1 MELHDSNHHHHLVG
15 GFPQQPH
22 AMAEPKSEFDP
33 AQGHLQMGH
42 FGGPPPPPPLD
53 TRRPLPKFEGQD
65 HHHHGGVAPPP
76 LPPPP
81 PVRKRTKLSC
91 DYCKTRRCKCQR
103 LDQPPHASGS
113 GSSTSRMDIN
123 TGADDEG
130 LTPCKLCIEAG
141 IQCVTTMPRKHR
153 IYGSVEGLDRRYRA
167 IDALIR
173 GLHPQLGAEPTAE
186 EVIAYGRELGLE
198 MPDFD
203 GSGGGGGGGGSSSV
217 GEPPTP
223 QSVTTAKRPRSVSA
237 SALLSP
243 VSPENKTTRSDRSDE
258 SSANLVRDPSG
269 RPHYI
274 GPAGSLAFFTRLRN
288 LVATRS
294 QSWSS
299 ELSSDPHPEHLT
311 ADLMADPTMVY
322 DHTTQQQ
329 RRQSNHHDRL
339 LRPPLSPSMFRGDS
353 PTTSFSFSGPEAHA
367 NPSELLRHCVPST
380 KVKFPEREVA
390 DRYVEAFFQH
400 MHPNFVIFHRPTF
413 QHVYEE
419 IWRAASLEHHQ
430 HEGSSND
437 KESGA
442 APAPD
447 TNQPQT
453 YVSVG
458 WLGCLYMIFI
468 FGCRS
473 LPQNNQTL
481 DFQRRYYAEMTGLP
495 QLLVTLSLPNVCALM
510 LLSLH
515 SNNTNDR
522 TAAWT
527 YHGAACRLAVA
538 LGMHRQD
545 VSGSFHPITRELRK
559 RVWWTLYCYEQ
570 NLCCSLGRP
579 SAIDD
584 REVDVDYPDE
594 QVLAPAPGQPW
605 GLAEQ
610 LAKLWH
616 LVGCIRRDVYDLDH
630 CPASRY
636 RQAVQYLHRLVSWRS
651 ALPPD
656 LQPTP
661 YSASSASSPDRQ
673 HHEDLTSWR
682 SILILHI
689 VYQCALG
696 LLSRRFLLRE
706 VEASEQGV
714 DLGATPDG
722 FVVTQ
727 LSRVCVTSAMRAVG
741 LFVELWRGGAFNA
754 ICWFDV
760 YWVYLTSMELTL
772 RLVAP
777 DAAMPPPPAPDP
789 RSQAGGGGGS
799 SQHQRTSSSST
810 DPHRHSSPPP
820 LSDEAAAQHTWK
832 FQPLPTH
839 QQQEAQHS
847 VHSGSRTEL
856 GRELDALLSQNQL
869 TETHS
874 VAELAD
880 AVRRLHD
887 ILKTVEMSGT
897 NARFAKIANEF
908 AKAMKLVDGRP
919 TSTLFGNQLGSE
931 LEGVRAGEN
940 PATLRQ
946 MGHAHEA
953 DQQQQR
959 LSVGAGV
966 GIPPSE
972 GDSGLPP
979 PPPRPPHLQQQ
990 QDQQQQ
996 QQQAQQQQ
1004 QQHDHQQQQQQQPS
1018 PMDPSHHHP
1027 LGPTGWHNL
1036 PQQPAHVHQPLG
1048 APIFNPDGRHPSVSG
1063 IDFVYSGVFNPAT
1076 TATATNPTGS
1086 ASEVPATSAAPDIQ
1100 WDMVLAPEQWEQ
1112 SQNLLTDM
1120 TDLSYP
1126 TWAFM
1131 GGGGGGGGNMY
1142 PYMNMGP
1149 SGG

>member
-1 MELHDSNHHHHLVG
+1 MLYVFLLRLQAFEGNQKDNHTDILNRSSSYLHHG
-15 GFPQQPH
+15 APRQQSRRLPPTTNDGRAKIGIRRLRAH
-22 AMAEPKSEFDP
+22 P
-33 AQGHLQMGH
+33 ARTVRA
-42 FGGPPPPPPLD
+42 PSPLD
-53 TRRPLPKFEGQD
+53 TRRPLPKFEGGADQD
-65 HHHHGGVAPPP
+65 INHMGGGIVASSGTPGGGLTHQQAAQRREQLKAKRRVPAAQ
-76 LPPPP
+76 
-81 PVRKRTKLSC
+81 RKRTKLSC

-103 LDQPPHASGS
+103 LDQAPPQSASA
-113 GSSTSRMDIN
+113 MD

-153 IYGSVEGLDRRYRA
+153 IYGSVESLDRRYRA

-186 EVIAYGRELGLE
+186 EVIADAADDRV
-198 MPDFD
+198 
-203 GSGGGGGGGGSSSV
+203 GGG
-217 GEPPTP
+217 
-223 QSVTTAKRPRSVSA
+223 KRQRSMSA
-237 SALLSP
+237 AALLSP
-243 VSPENKTTRSDRSDE
+243 VSPEAKTIKSDRSDG
-258 SSANLVRDPSG
+258 SANLVRDPSG

-294 QSWSS
+294 KSTSS
-299 ELSSDPHPEHLT
+299 ELSSDPHPEHMT
-311 ADLMADPTMVY
+311 ADLIPDPTMVY
-322 DHTTQQQ
+322 EGHNQ
-329 RRQSNHHDRL
+329 RDSL
-339 LRPPLSPSMFRGDS
+339 KPPLSPSMFRGDS
-353 PTTSFSFSGPEAHA
+353 PTTSFSSHEGHA
-367 NPSELLRHCVPST
+367 NISELLRHCVPSN
-380 KVKFPEREVA
+380 KVKLPEREVA
-390 DRYVEAFFQH
+390 DRYVEAFFEH
-400 MHPNFVIFHRPTF
+400 MHPNFVLFHRPTF

-419 IWRAASLEHHQ
+419 IFRAASMDHRDDKERNDSIATASTNSTAGP
-430 HEGSSND
+430 GSS
-437 KESGA
+437 A
-442 APAPD
+442 ASQ
-447 TNQPQT
+447 TT

-473 LPQNNQTL
+473 LPQNNHTL

-594 QVLAPAPGQPW
+594 NVLACAPGQPP
-605 GLAEQ
+605 GLAEE

-616 LVGCIRRDVYDLDH
+616 LVGCIRRDVYDPAH
-630 CPASRY
+630 CPSSRY
-636 RQAVQYLHRLVSWRS
+636 NQAVQYLRRLVTWRF

-656 LQPTP
+656 LHPAP
-661 YSASSASSPDRQ
+661 AAERRHSGGNSGHD
-673 HHEDLTSWR
+673 DLTSWR
-682 SILILHI
+682 SVMILHV

-706 VEASEQGV
+706 VEASEQGI
-714 DLGATPDG
+714 DLGATADG

-760 YWVYLTSMELTL
+760 YWAYLTSMELTL

-777 DAAMPPPPAPDP
+777 DAALPQSAM
-789 RSQAGGGGGS
+789 SQQQRPQSSAAGSQRGS
-799 SQHQRTSSSST
+799 TPEDAH
-810 DPHRHSSPPP
+810 
-820 LSDEAAAQHTWK
+820 HTWK
-832 FQPLPTH
+832 FQPLPTN
-839 QQQEAQHS
+839 QQQEAAQS
-847 VHSGSRTEL
+847 ATAGARTDL
-856 GRELDALLSQNQL
+856 GRELDALLAANRL
-869 TETHS
+869 VETHS

-931 LEGVRAGEN
+931 LEGVRVHEN

-946 MGHAHEA
+946 IGHPQEA
-953 DQQQQR
+953 QQQQR
-959 LSVGAGV
+959 HGGNDSLGFSSSNITDGV
-966 GIPPSE
+966 PP
-972 GDSGLPP
+972 
-979 PPPRPPHLQQQ
+979 
-990 QDQQQQ
+990 QQQQ
-996 QQQAQQQQ
+996 QN
-1004 QQHDHQQQQQQQPS
+1004 HQPQP
-1018 PMDPSHHHP
+1018 MEH
-1027 LGPTGWHNL
+1027 
-1036 PQQPAHVHQPLG
+1036 HQPLASPAWPNVPHAQPPHQPPPPLPGMHHPSG
-1048 APIFNPDGRHPSVSG
+1048 APMF
-1063 IDFVYSGVFNPAT
+1063 
-1076 TATATNPTGS
+1076 
-1086 ASEVPATSAAPDIQ
+1086 ASD

-1112 SQNLLTDM
+1112 NQNLLTDM
-1120 TDLSYP
+1120 TDLNYP
-1126 TWAFM
+1126 NWAWM
-1131 GGGGGGGGNMY
+1131 AGGHNMF

-1149 SGG
+1149 TGGS

>member
-1 MELHDSNHHHHLVG
+1 MELHENNSHHLVG
-15 GFPQQPH
+15 YPQQPQ

-33 AQGHLQMGH
+33 SSGHLQLGQ
-42 FGGPPPPPPLD
+42 FAPPPPLD

-65 HHHHGGVAPPP
+65 HGAAPSSGGGPGGLTHQQAAQRREQLKAKRRVPAAQ
-76 LPPPP
+76 
-81 PVRKRTKLSC
+81 RKRTKLSC

-103 LDQPPHASGS
+103 LDQGPQ
-113 GSSTSRMDIN
+113 SSAMD

-153 IYGSVEGLDRRYRA
+153 IYGSVESLDRRYRA

-203 GSGGGGGGGGSSSV
+203 GGGSV
-217 GEPPTP
+217 QNEPPTP
-223 QSVTTAKRPRSVSA
+223 RSGTTTTTTTTTTAKRPRSVSA
-237 SALLSP
+237 SALMSP
-243 VSPENKTTRSDRSDE
+243 VSPENKTIKSDRSGDE
-258 SSANLVRDPSG
+258 SSTNLVRDPSG

-294 QSWSS
+294 KSSSS
-299 ELSSDPHPEHLT
+299 ELSSDPHPEHMT
-311 ADLMADPTMVY
+311 ADLMPDPTMVY
-322 DHTTQQQ
+322 EGHTQ
-329 RRQSNHHDRL
+329 HDR

-353 PTTSFSFSGPEAHA
+353 PTTSFSSHEAHA
-367 NPSELLRHCVPST
+367 NTSELLRHCVPSS

-390 DRYVEAFFQH
+390 DRYVEAFFQR
-400 MHPNFVIFHRPTF
+400 MHPNFILFHRPTF

-419 IWRAASLEHHQ
+419 IWRAASMEHHQ
-430 HEGSSND
+430 VSKEGGLPVPG
-437 KESGA
+437 SG
-442 APAPD
+442 PGPD
-447 TNQPQT
+447 ANQTT

-559 RVWWTLYCYEQ
+559 RVCRTCAAP
-570 NLCCSLGRP
+570 SAAP

-594 QVLAPAPGQPW
+594 HVLAPAPGQPP

-610 LAKLWH
+610 LAKLWRI
-616 LVGCIRRDVYDLDH
+616 VGCIRRDVYDLAH

-636 RQAVQYLHRLVSWRS
+636 YQAVQYLRRLVEWRH

-661 YSASSASSPDRQ
+661 HSPSPSASSQRPAAREEE
-673 HHEDLTSWR
+673 HRTTWR
-682 SILILHI
+682 SVLILHI

-706 VEASEQGV
+706 VEASEHGI
-714 DLGATPDG
+714 DLGATSDG
-722 FVVTQ
+722 YVVTQ
-727 LSRVCVTSAMRAVG
+727 LSRVCVTSAMRAVS

-760 YWVYLTSMELTL
+760 YWAYLTSMELTL

-777 DAAMPPPPAPDP
+777 DAAVP
-789 RSQAGGGGGS
+789 SQ
-799 SQHQRTSSSST
+799 QRQQQQQQQQQQRPSTATTTSSTTESHN
-810 DPHRHSSPPP
+810 PQPSSPV
-820 LSDEAAAQHTWK
+820 DEAAAAQHAWK
-832 FQPLPTH
+832 FQPLAT
-839 QQQEAQHS
+839 QQQQGAQQS
-847 VHSGSRTEL
+847 PTAGSRTDL
-856 GRELDALLSQNQL
+856 GRELEAVLTQNQL
-869 TETHS
+869 VEMHS

-919 TSTLFGNQLGSE
+919 TSTLFGNPLGHE

-946 MGHAHEA
+946 MGHPHEA
-953 DQQQQR
+953 ERQHQQR
-959 LSVGAGV
+959 HSTDSGV
-966 GIPPSE
+966 SFALGNLE
-972 GDSGLPP
+972 EGLPP
-979 PPPRPPHLQQQ
+979 HQQPP
-990 QDQQQQ
+990 Q

-1004 QQHDHQQQQQQQPS
+1004 HNQQPHPMDPHHPMSTSWHTIPQQQQQP
-1018 PMDPSHHHP
+1018 PHVHHP
-1027 LGPTGWHNL
+1027 LG
-1036 PQQPAHVHQPLG
+1036 
-1048 APIFNPDGRHPSVSG
+1048 APMFGPDTRHPSLGGV
-1063 IDFVYSGVFNPAT
+1063 DFVYSGVFNPAT
-1076 TATATNPTGS
+1076 AGASS
-1086 ASEVPATSAAPDIQ
+1086 AEVPTTSAGPDIQ

-1120 TDLSYP
+1120 SDLSYP
-1126 TWAFM
+1126 NWAFM
-1131 GGGGGGGGNMY
+1131 GGGGNVY

-1149 SGG
+1149 TGG

>member
-1 MELHDSNHHHHLVG
+1 
-15 GFPQQPH
+15 
-22 AMAEPKSEFDP
+22 MAEPKSEFDP
-33 AQGHLQMGH
+33 SSAAGHLHHMGQ
-42 FGGPPPPPPLD
+42 FGQPPPPPPPLD
-53 TRRPLPKFEGQD
+53 TRRPLPKFEGSGSQD
-65 HHHHGGVAPPP
+65 HPHGGIAPSTSSSAPGSGLTHQQAAQRREQLKAKRRVP
-76 LPPPP
+76 TAQ
-81 PVRKRTKLSC
+81 RKRTKLSC

-103 LDQPPHASGS
+103 LDQQSASS
-113 GSSTSRMDIN
+113 AMDMGGG
-123 TGADDEG
+123 GADDEG

-153 IYGSVEGLDRRYRA
+153 IYGSVESLDRRYRA
-167 IDALIR
+167 IDSLIR

-198 MPDFD
+198 MPDFE
-203 GSGGGGGGGGSSSV
+203 GGGGGGGGGGSSV
-217 GEPPTP
+217 GGGEPPTP
-223 QSVTTAKRPRSVSA
+223 TQSVTTAATKRPRSVSA

-294 QSWSS
+294 QSSSS
-299 ELSSDPHPEHLT
+299 ELSSDPHPEHMT
-311 ADLMADPTMVY
+311 ADLIADPTMVY
-322 DHTTQQQ
+322 DGHAAQAQAQ
-329 RRQSNHHDRL
+329 RNNDNDNDNRL
-339 LRPPLSPSMFRGDS
+339 KPPLSPSMFRGDS
-353 PTTSFSFSGPEAHA
+353 PTTSFSSHEGGHA
-367 NPSELLRHCVPST
+367 NTSELLRHCVPSS
-380 KVKFPEREVA
+380 KVKLPEREVA
-390 DRYVEAFFQH
+390 DRYIEAFFQH

-419 IWRAASLEHHQ
+419 IWRAASLDHGGLGGGNGK
-430 HEGSSND
+430 EG
-437 KESGA
+437 GA
-442 APAPD
+442 GPE
-447 TNQPQT
+447 T

-473 LPQNNQTL
+473 LPQNNHTL

-594 QVLAPAPGQPW
+594 HVLAPAPGQPL

-616 LVGCIRRDVYDLDH
+616 LPV
-630 CPASRY
+630 PASRAIPAPPGEL
-636 RQAVQYLHRLVSWRS
+636 AVGPPRGPATD
-651 ALPPD
+651 ALLLPEPP
-656 LQPTP
+656 P
-661 YSASSASSPDRQ
+661 AR
-673 HHEDLTSWR
+673 EDPTSWR

-706 VEASEQGV
+706 VEASEQGL
-714 DLGATPDG
+714 DLSTTPDG

-760 YWVYLTSMELTL
+760 YWAYLTSMELTL

-777 DAAMPPPPAPDP
+777 DAAMPPPPAPP
-789 RSQAGGGGGS
+789 SQS
-799 SQHQRTSSSST
+799 SSSSHHPHHHHQRQQSQQSFQSHQRTSSSST
-810 DPHRHSSPPP
+810 TTDHRSSPPLDSP
-820 LSDEAAAQHTWK
+820 EAAQHTWK

-839 QQQEAQHS
+839 QQQESQHS
-847 VHSGSRTEL
+847 ALSGSRTDL
-856 GRELDALLSQNQL
+856 GRELDTLLTSNHL

-946 MGHAHEA
+946 MGHLSEA

-966 GIPPSE
+966 GF
-972 GDSGLPP
+972 
-979 PPPRPPHLQQQ
+979 
-990 QDQQQQ
+990 
-996 QQQAQQQQ
+996 
-1004 QQHDHQQQQQQQPS
+1004 
-1018 PMDPSHHHP
+1018 
-1027 LGPTGWHNL
+1027 
-1036 PQQPAHVHQPLG
+1036 PAGRGGFG
-1048 APIFNPDGRHPSVSG
+1048 AAAAAAAAEATAHAAA
-1063 IDFVYSGVFNPAT
+1063 AT
-1076 TATATNPTGS
+1076 TTTTAAAAAAAGSTATT
-1086 ASEVPATSAAPDIQ
+1086 
-1100 WDMVLAPEQWEQ
+1100 
-1112 SQNLLTDM
+1112 
-1120 TDLSYP
+1120 
-1126 TWAFM
+1126 
-1131 GGGGGGGGNMY
+1131 
-1142 PYMNMGP
+1142 
-1149 SGG
+1149 

>member
-1 MELHDSNHHHHLVG
+1 MELHDNSLVG
-15 GFPQQPH
+15 YPPPQT
-22 AMAEPKSEFDP
+22 MAEPKSEFDP
-33 AQGHLQMGH
+33 SGQHLQLGQ
-42 FGGPPPPPPLD
+42 FGPPPPLD
-53 TRRPLPKFEGQD
+53 NRRPLPKFEGQD
-65 HHHHGGVAPPP
+65 VHSGGGGMLVGGAVASSGGGGAPGGLTHQQAAQRREQLKAKRRVPASQ
-76 LPPPP
+76 
-81 PVRKRTKLSC
+81 RKRTKLSC

-103 LDQPPHASGS
+103 LDHPPPSASA
-113 GSSTSRMDIN
+113 MD
-123 TGADDEG
+123 TGGDDGEG

-153 IYGSVEGLDRRYRA
+153 IYGSVESLDRRYRA

-203 GSGGGGGGGGSSSV
+203 GNAP
-217 GEPPTP
+217 ETP
-223 QSVTTAKRPRSVSA
+223 QTTVKRPRSVSA

-243 VSPENKTTRSDRSDE
+243 VSPENKTIKSDRSD

-294 QSWSS
+294 KSCSS
-299 ELSSDPHPEHLT
+299 ELSSEPHPEHMT
-311 ADLMADPTMVY
+311 ADLIADPTMVY
-322 DHTTQQQ
+322 DGHTQ
-329 RRQSNHHDRL
+329 RESL
-339 LRPPLSPSMFRGDS
+339 KPPLSPSMFRGDS
-353 PTTSFSFSGPEAHA
+353 PTTSFSGHEGHPFT
-367 NPSELLRHCVPST
+367 SELLRHCVPSS

-390 DRYVEAFFQH
+390 DRYIEAFFQH
-400 MHPNFVIFHRPTF
+400 MHPNFVLFHRPTF

-419 IWRAASLEHHQ
+419 IWRAASMDHEHH
-430 HEGSSND
+430 HPNPDDDAAAGKERNDSTASAATATTTASNQ
-437 KESGA
+437 
-442 APAPD
+442 
-447 TNQPQT
+447 TT

-473 LPQNNQTL
+473 LPQNNHTL

-594 QVLAPAPGQPW
+594 TILPCAPGQPP

-616 LVGCIRRDVYDLDH
+616 LAGCIRRDVYDPAH
-630 CPASRY
+630 CPAGRY
-636 RQAVQYLHRLVSWRS
+636 HQAVQYLRRLVSWRF

-656 LQPTP
+656 LQPMP
-661 YSASSASSPDRQ
+661 ASERRNSASED
-673 HHEDLTSWR
+673 DLTSWR
-682 SILILHI
+682 SVMILHV

-706 VEASEQGV
+706 VEASEQGI

-760 YWVYLTSMELTL
+760 YWAYLTSMELTL

-777 DAAMPPPPAPDP
+777 DAALPANQSQQQQQQQRPQSSATNDSQP
-789 RSQAGGGGGS
+789 RGS
-799 SQHQRTSSSST
+799 T
-810 DPHRHSSPPP
+810 PE
-820 LSDEAAAQHTWK
+820 EAHHTWK
-832 FQPLPTH
+832 FQPPAH
-839 QQQEAQHS
+839 QPAARS
-847 VHSGSRTEL
+847 LAVRNRGLADRP
-856 GRELDALLSQNQL
+856 G
-869 TETHS
+869 

-931 LEGVRAGEN
+931 LEGVRANEN

-946 MGHAHEA
+946 MGHHQEA
-953 DQQQQR
+953 QQQQQR
-959 LSVGAGV
+959 QSAGE
-966 GIPPSE
+966 GLGFPPSNIIE
-972 GDSGLPP
+972 GGM
-979 PPPRPPHLQQQ
+979 PRP
-990 QDQQQQ
+990 QQQQ
-996 QQQAQQQQ
+996 QQQQNQQPPPPMGQQHHNPLSPPGWHDVSQQQQ
-1004 QQHDHQQQQQQQPS
+1004 QQHPPQPPHQQQ
-1018 PMDPSHHHP
+1018 
-1027 LGPTGWHNL
+1027 
-1036 PQQPAHVHQPLG
+1036 PQQPPPNLSHSLG
-1048 APIFNPDGRHPSVSG
+1048 APIFASDMRHPSLGG

-1076 TATATNPTGS
+1076 AAAAGGGS
-1086 ASEVPATSAAPDIQ
+1086 GSGGGGSSSADVPATTTSASQDIQ

-1120 TDLSYP
+1120 SDLNYP
-1126 TWAFM
+1126 NWAWM
-1131 GGGGGGGGNMY
+1131 AGGHNVY

-1149 SGG
+1149 TGG

>member
-1 MELHDSNHHHHLVG
+1 MELHDNSSSRLVD
-15 GFPQQPH
+15 FPQQPP

-33 AQGHLQMGH
+33 SPGHLQLGQ
-42 FGGPPPPPPLD
+42 FGPPPTLD

-65 HHHHGGVAPPP
+65 HQQHNGGGGITSSGAIPGSSGLTHQQAAQRREQLKAKRRVPAAQ
-76 LPPPP
+76 
-81 PVRKRTKLSC
+81 RKRTKLSC

-103 LDQPPHASGS
+103 LDQATAD
-113 GSSTSRMDIN
+113 SSMGDAGR
-123 TGADDEG
+123 DDEG

-153 IYGSVEGLDRRYRA
+153 IYGSVESLDRRYRA

-173 GLHPQLGAEPTAE
+173 GLHPKLGAEPTAE
-186 EVIAYGRELGLE
+186 EVVAYGRELGLG

-203 GSGGGGGGGGSSSV
+203 GIMP
-217 GEPPTP
+217 EPPTP
-223 QSVTTAKRPRSVSA
+223 QSVTTAKRQRSVSA

-243 VSPENKTTRSDRSDE
+243 VSPENKTIKPDRSDE
-258 SSANLVRDPSG
+258 GTNLVRDPSG

-294 QSWSS
+294 KSTSS

-322 DHTTQQQ
+322 EGHTQ
-329 RRQSNHHDRL
+329 RGGDRL

-353 PTTSFSFSGPEAHA
+353 PTTSFSGHEGHAHT
-367 NPSELLRHCVPST
+367 SELLRHCVPSS
-380 KVKFPEREVA
+380 KVRFPERAVA
-390 DRYVEAFFQH
+390 DRYIEAFFQH
-400 MHPNFVIFHRPTF
+400 MHPNFVLFHRPTF

-419 IWRAASLEHHQ
+419 IWRAASMDHQ
-430 HEGSSND
+430 GGGNKEGVGVGGVGGVNVPGPGSDATSQ
-437 KESGA
+437 
-442 APAPD
+442 
-447 TNQPQT
+447 TT

-473 LPQNNQTL
+473 LPQNNHTL

-495 QLLVTLSLPNVCALM
+495 QLLVTLSLPNVCALT

-594 QVLAPAPGQPW
+594 HVLAPAAGQPP
-605 GLAEQ
+605 GLAEEH
-610 LAKLWH
+610 AKLWQ
-616 LVGCIRRDVYDLDH
+616 LVGCIRRDVYDLAH

-636 RQAVQYLHRLVSWRS
+636 HQAVQYLRRLVEWRF
-651 ALPPD
+651 ALPPA

-661 YSASSASSPDRQ
+661 FSSSSAADRRAT
-673 HHEDLTSWR
+673 HEDLTAWR
-682 SILILHI
+682 SVLILHI

-714 DLGATPDG
+714 DLGATADG

-741 LFVELWRGGAFNA
+741 FFVELWRGGAFNA

-760 YWVYLTSMELTL
+760 YWAYLTSMELTL
-772 RLVAP
+772 RL
-777 DAAMPPPPAPDP
+777 
-789 RSQAGGGGGS
+789 QG
-799 SQHQRTSSSST
+799 HQQRPSTSST
-810 DPHRHSSPPP
+810 DSRPRGSSPA
-820 LSDEAAAQHTWK
+820 SEEAAQHTWK
-832 FQPLPTH
+832 FTPLQTH
-839 QQQEAQHS
+839 QQQEAQQS
-847 VHSGSRTEL
+847 ASSGSRTDLGHEL
-856 GRELDALLSQNQL
+856 EALLTQNQL
-869 TETHS
+869 VEVHS

-919 TSTLFGNQLGSE
+919 TSTLFGNSLGHE

-946 MGHAHEA
+946 MGHPQEA
-953 DQQQQR
+953 AQQQQQR
-959 LSVGAGV
+959 HGGGGAG
-966 GIPPSE
+966 GIGFSASDIE
-972 GDSGLPP
+972 EGLPP
-979 PPPRPPHLQQQ
+979 
-990 QDQQQQ
+990 QQQQ
-996 QQQAQQQQ
+996 QQQQQ
-1004 QQHDHQQQQQQQPS
+1004 QQHGHPPQPMEQHHDPLASSSWHSLPPQQP
-1018 PMDPSHHHP
+1018 PHVHHP
-1027 LGPTGWHNL
+1027 LAAPMFGPDT
-1036 PQQPAHVHQPLG
+1036 
-1048 APIFNPDGRHPSVSG
+1048 RHPSLGGV
-1063 IDFVYSGVFNPAT
+1063 DFVYSGVFNPAT
-1076 TATATNPTGS
+1076 ATTGS
-1086 ASEVPATSAAPDIQ
+1086 AEVPTTGAGPDIQ

-1120 TDLSYP
+1120 SDLSCP
-1126 TWAFM
+1126 SWAFM
-1131 GGGGGGGGNMY
+1131 GGGGNVY
-1142 PYMNMGP
+1142 PYMNMGGP
-1149 SGG
+1149 TGGS

>member
-1 MELHDSNHHHHLVG
+1 MTATATTSWDSS
-15 GFPQQPH
+15 
-22 AMAEPKSEFDP
+22 A
-33 AQGHLQMGH
+33 
-42 FGGPPPPPPLD
+42 PPPPLD
-53 TRRPLPKFEGQD
+53 TRRPLPKYEGQD
-65 HHHHGGVAPPP
+65 HHHHGGGGGGGGVAPSPSASASGGP
-76 LPPPP
+76 GGLTHQQAAQRREQLKAKRRVPAAQ
-81 PVRKRTKLSC
+81 RKRTKLSC

-103 LDQPPHASGS
+103 LDQGPGPA
-113 GSSTSRMDIN
+113 SSTSAMD

-153 IYGSVEGLDRRYRA
+153 IYGSVESLDRRYRA

-203 GSGGGGGGGGSSSV
+203 GVGGGNDNGNGNGGGGSGGGGGGSV
-217 GEPPTP
+217 HNEPPTP
-223 QSVTTAKRPRSVSA
+223 QSAATTTTTTTTTTTGKRQRSVSA
-237 SALLSP
+237 SALMSP
-243 VSPENKTTRSDRSDE
+243 VSPEAKTIKSDRDRDRSGDE
-258 SSANLVRDPSG
+258 GSTNLVRDPSG

-294 QSWSS
+294 KSSSS
-299 ELSSDPHPEHLT
+299 ELSSDPHPEHMT
-311 ADLMADPTMVY
+311 ADLIADPTMVY
-322 DHTTQQQ
+322 EGHTQ
-329 RRQSNHHDRL
+329 RDR
-339 LRPPLSPSMFRGDS
+339 LRPPLPPSMFRGDS
-353 PTTSFSFSGPEAHA
+353 PTTSFSGHEGHA
-367 NPSELLRHCVPST
+367 NTPELLRHCVPSS
-380 KVKFPEREVA
+380 KVKFPERHVA
-390 DRYVEAFFQH
+390 DRYIEAFFQR
-400 MHPNFVIFHRPTF
+400 MHPNFVLFHRPTF

-419 IWRAASLEHHQ
+419 IWRAASMDQQQHHDGGGGGGGIGIGLGIGQ
-430 HEGSSND
+430 
-437 KESGA
+437 
-442 APAPD
+442 PAPTLD
-447 TNQPQT
+447 ANQTT
-453 YVSVG
+453 YVSIG

-594 QVLAPAPGQPW
+594 RVLAPAPGQPL

-610 LAKLWH
+610 LAKLWRI
-616 LVGCIRRDVYDLDH
+616 VGCIRRDVYDLAH

-636 RQAVQYLHRLVSWRS
+636 HQAVQYLRRLVEWRH

-661 YSASSASSPDRQ
+661 HSPSPSASSNRPPAR
-673 HHEDLTSWR
+673 EEERRTSWR
-682 SILILHI
+682 SVLILHI

-727 LSRVCVTSAMRAVG
+727 LSRVCVTSAMRAVS

-760 YWVYLTSMELTL
+760 YWAYLTSMELTL

-777 DAAMPPPPAPDP
+777 DAAVP
-789 RSQAGGGGGS
+789 S
-799 SQHQRTSSSST
+799 SHQQQQQQQRPSSSATVASIAT
-810 DPHRHSSPPP
+810 TTTETHHASSPI
-820 LSDEAAAQHTWK
+820 DEAAAAQHAWK
-832 FQPLPTH
+832 FQPLAT
-839 QQQEAQHS
+839 QQQQGAQQS
-847 VHSGSRTEL
+847 PTAGSRTDL
-856 GRELDALLSQNQL
+856 GRELEGVLTQNQL
-869 TETHS
+869 VEMHS

-919 TSTLFGNQLGSE
+919 TSTLFGNPLGFE
-931 LEGVRAGEN
+931 LEGVRAGGEPGDAAADGP
-940 PATLRQ
+940 PARGGT
-946 MGHAHEA
+946 
-953 DQQQQR
+953 
-959 LSVGAGV
+959 
-966 GIPPSE
+966 P
-972 GDSGLPP
+972 
-979 PPPRPPHLQQQ
+979 
-990 QDQQQQ
+990 
-996 QQQAQQQQ
+996 
-1004 QQHDHQQQQQQQPS
+1004 
-1018 PMDPSHHHP
+1018 
-1027 LGPTGWHNL
+1027 
-1036 PQQPAHVHQPLG
+1036 
-1048 APIFNPDGRHPSVSG
+1048 
-1063 IDFVYSGVFNPAT
+1063 
-1076 TATATNPTGS
+1076 
-1086 ASEVPATSAAPDIQ
+1086 AAPSATQ
-1100 WDMVLAPEQWEQ
+1100 H
-1112 SQNLLTDM
+1112 
-1120 TDLSYP
+1120 
-1126 TWAFM
+1126 
-1131 GGGGGGGGNMY
+1131 G
-1142 PYMNMGP
+1142 
-1149 SGG
+1149 